1 MQKKQLDCKDKI
13 NFEIYDAT
21 AWLIMNYNTHI
32 AQYLTNYRQPDTE
45 IWSVNR
51 ITQEKYFSLKIME
64 KVRQGK

>member
-21 AWLIMNYNTHI
+21 AWLTMNYNTHI
-32 AQYLTNYRQPDTE
+32 APYLTNYRQPDTE

-51 ITQEKYFSLKIME
+51 ITQEKYFSLKIIQKM
-64 KVRQGK
+64 RQGK

>member
-21 AWLIMNYNTHI
+21 AWLTMNYNTHI

-64 KVRQGK
+64 KMRQGK